1 MPLKSL
7 QEKILK
13 KTFKQALA
21 LFVSILP
28 LTFTSCI
35 KKAPEAVPQN
45 ETVEQTDNP
54 ADTIEEQVQ
63 PQETLVQAKVLS
75 PKTGLYLSGRDEN
88 LHQILSL
95 QYGKNISVVFLDNA
109 PVLLEAENNTY
120 IKTIYD
126 QVEFWIELN
135 SIALQCKNAL
145 VLSKT
150 SLYADKEFN
159 LPTDETNSPFRF
171 GDFVFVST
179 AADDNS
185 DSFDRIYYYDKSSK
199 SVKSAFIKKGLI
211 STRIDDIEVMDC
223 VRQLRKTKRATP
235 INELFRRASKYKPCQ
250 KVAAALEAEKTEKIE
265 NNYQDVLNALPG
277 AKYKVNV
284 PELLTVDQSKDPFK

>member
-1 MPLKSL
+1 MPLQSFK
-7 QEKILK
+7 EKNLK
-13 KTFKQALA
+13 KTIKKTLA
-21 LFVSILP
+21 PIISILAF
-28 LTFTSCI
+28 TFISCI
-35 KKAPEAVPQN
+35 KKAPEAVPKD
-45 ETVEQTDNP
+45 ETTEQENTALTEVEKQIQP
-54 ADTIEEQVQ
+54 EETII
-63 PQETLVQAKVLS
+63 QAKVLS

-211 STRIDDIEVMDC
+211 STRTDDIEVMDC

-235 INELFRRASKYKPCQ
+235 RNELFRRAAKYNPCH
-250 KVAAALEAEKTEKIE
+250 KVASALEAEKTEKIE

>member
-1 MPLKSL
+1 M
-7 QEKILK
+7 K

-109 PVLLEAENNTY
+109 PSFWKQ
-120 IKTIYD
+120 KT
-126 QVEFWIELN
+126 
-135 SIALQCKNAL
+135 
-145 VLSKT
+145 
-150 SLYADKEFN
+150 
-159 LPTDETNSPFRF
+159 
-171 GDFVFVST
+171 
-179 AADDNS
+179 
-185 DSFDRIYYYDKSSK
+185 
-199 SVKSAFIKKGLI
+199 
-211 STRIDDIEVMDC
+211 
-223 VRQLRKTKRATP
+223 TP
-235 INELFRRASKYKPCQ
+235 ILKQFTIR
-250 KVAAALEAEKTEKIE
+250 
-265 NNYQDVLNALPG
+265 
-277 AKYKVNV
+277 
-284 PELLTVDQSKDPFK
+284 

>member
-28 LTFTSCI
+28 LTFTSYI

-235 INELFRRASKYKPCQ
+235 RNELFRRASKYKPCQ